1 MNILLDI
8 GGTKMR
14 ITAAS
19 GGDAFVTPHIVD
31 TPATGDE
38 ALRVIA
44 SNARELANDNTI
56 SGVYA
61 GVRAYDRIT
70 GTLRDHPRLP
80 MWEGFAIRDAL
91 QKNFN
96 TTVVIEND
104 AAVVGLGEAVCGA
117 GKGRQIVA
125 YLTISTGVGG
135 AKIVDGRIDENAIG
149 FEPGAEIVDGTHTL
163 EELISGSAI
172 ESKYG
177 MSPKDITNP
186 KIWEELAH
194 FLAIGV
200 NNAIVHWSPDCV
212 VLGGSMMNEVGIPL
226 PLVEE
231 SLSKMLT
238 VYGACPPI
246 VHASL
251 GDLGGL
257 YGALALSR
265 QS

>member
-14 ITAAS
+14 IAAA
-19 GGDAFVTPHIVD
+19 GDGDTFGTPCIIE

-38 ALRVIA
+38 AVRNIV
-44 SNARELANDNTI
+44 SNVRELANDNAI
-56 SGVYA
+56 SGIYA
-61 GVRAYDRIT
+61 GVRAYDRSK
-70 GTLRDHPRLP
+70 GTLRNHPRLP

-91 QKNFN
+91 QKSFD

-104 AAVVGLGEAVCGA
+104 AAVVGLGEAIYGA
-117 GKGRQIVA
+117 GRGKQIVA

-135 AKIVDGRIDENAIG
+135 AKIANGRIDENAIG
-149 FEPGAEIVDGTHTL
+149 FEPGAEIIDGTHTL

-172 ESKYG
+172 ECKYG
-177 MSPKDITNP
+177 MHPRDITSP
-186 KIWEELAH
+186 EVWKELAR

-212 VLGGSMMNEVGIPL
+212 VLGGSMMNEIGIPL
-226 PLVEE
+226 SLVEE
-231 SLSKMLT
+231 SLTKILT
-238 VYGACPPI
+238 VYSTRPPLI
-246 VHASL
+246 HASL

-257 YGALALSR
+257 YGALALSK
-265 QS
+265 QL